1 MLTMQPDVGS
11 DLPEI
16 PPARSLSLV
25 EAVAEAFDGADW
37 EALRAL
43 YHDDALLCTMAA
55 HERIVGPDE
64 LIEVFSALD
73 STTYQIGDTHTE
85 AVDDHAVI
93 VSGPLRYPQ
102 ESGDTAYAT
111 KSWILTFKDGLVFR
125 SNSYPSPERA
135 RTAYLQYGIGLGM
148 SPDERHGERA

>member
-1 MLTMQPDVGS
+1 MRAGVAPDSPDV
-11 DLPEI
+11 
-16 PPARSLSLV
+16 PPARSLALI
-25 EAVAEAFDGADW
+25 EAVAEAFDGGDW

-64 LIEVFSALD
+64 LIEIFKALD
-73 STTYQIGDTHTE
+73 TTTYQIGDTDTE
-85 AVDDHAVI
+85 AIDDHAVI

-102 ESGDTAYAT
+102 ESGDTAYAA
-111 KSWILTFKDGLVFR
+111 KSWVLTFKDELVYR

-135 RTAYLQYGIGLGM
+135 RTAYVQHGIDLGM
-148 SPDERHGERA
+148 SQGELEHDGT